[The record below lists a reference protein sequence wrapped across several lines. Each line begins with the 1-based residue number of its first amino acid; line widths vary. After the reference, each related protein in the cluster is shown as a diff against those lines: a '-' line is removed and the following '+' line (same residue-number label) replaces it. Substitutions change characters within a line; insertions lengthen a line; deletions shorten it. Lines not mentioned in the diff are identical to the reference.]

1 MIKSFLIC
9 DKFIF
14 IGNINELIPSTS
26 PTLAILDPTT
36 LPMAIG
42 DEPPIAATILT
53 TNSGS
58 EVPNATTVNPITMG
72 DKPKY
77 LANRLPPFT
86 INSAP

>member
-14 IGNINELIPSTS
+14 IGNINELTPSTS

-36 LPMAIG
+36 LPMANG

-77 LANRLPPFT
+77 LANWPPPFT